1 MENYYDNALKLF
13 VEEDVEVSYLPM
25 LCFED
30 KKYKMKNF
38 RNKLLTENDFDCNN
52 TGLGRVQ
59 IPGSL
64 NNLKSSSVIALYLRN
79 SNQIDVIEE
88 EQILDILQNTNYSSH
103 ISIFSYVL
111 HSFGYR

>member
-1 MENYYDNALKLF
+1 
-13 VEEDVEVSYLPM
+13 
-25 LCFED
+25 
-30 KKYKMKNF
+30 MKNF
-38 RNKLLTENDFDCNN
+38 RNKLLTINDFDCNN

-88 EQILDILQNTNYSSH
+88 EKI
-103 ISIFSYVL
+103 
-111 HSFGYR
+111 